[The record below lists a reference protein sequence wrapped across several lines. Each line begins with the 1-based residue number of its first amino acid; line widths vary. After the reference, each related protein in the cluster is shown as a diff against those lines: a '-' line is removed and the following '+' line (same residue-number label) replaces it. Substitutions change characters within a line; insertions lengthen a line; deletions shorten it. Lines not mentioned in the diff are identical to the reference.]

1 MFVLQ
6 GQVCFEMPLRTPSFC
21 GHREK
26 EAFIQMAEGKNT
38 ANSCSGY
45 GSDQWPNKTAGLV
58 GPIDERFRIETKK
71 KQKTN
76 NVESEKELHLLR

>member
-1 MFVLQ
+1 MVT
-6 GQVCFEMPLRTPSFC
+6 ET
-21 GHREK
+21 K
-26 EAFIQMAEGKNT
+26 EAFVQMAEGKNT

-71 KQKTN
+71 KVREGAASPAIVTARQ
-76 NVESEKELHLLR
+76 